1 MIDILKRC
9 DYLYANL
16 QDCEDKQNN
25 PLKDGDCNI
34 CLKNNFSNIEND
46 KYDCI
51 KKLALYTLY
60 FGRLYMEEIYYFIT
74 ESKILE
80 LFLEKQNINIL
91 SLGAGFCPDN
101 IALEKYISDNGLY
114 LNYNYF
120 GFDSEKNWRIVR
132 NDKDTSIAKWRVI
145 EDDIYEILPKVR
157 SVLYDMNLYHYDII
171 FINKLFSS
179 LEEVKKDIFL
189 MKFTSAI
196 NNLPANSLIIFNDRS
211 EFALI
216 DKFRKAIPKSLF
228 DLIGKYYIESSCCPR
243 ETDFVEISFDY
254 TALNNNEKV
263 NKNKTT
269 FLVFKKVK

>member
-1 MIDILKRC
+1 MVEILQRC
-9 DYLYANL
+9 NLLYTNL
-16 QDCEDKQNN
+16 QDCEDKENN
-25 PLKDGDCNI
+25 PLKNGDCYR
-34 CLKNNFSNIEND
+34 CLKNNYQHQNND
-46 KYDCI
+46 NYDCL

-60 FGRLYMEEIYYFIT
+60 FGRLYMEEIYCFLK
-74 ESKILE
+74 ESEVLE
-80 LFLEKQNINIL
+80 LFFEKQNINIL

-216 DKFRKAIPKSLF
+216 DKFRKAIPENLF
-228 DLIGKYYIESSCCPR
+228 DLIGKYYIESSCCSR

-269 FLVFKKVK
+269 FLVFKKK